1 MFWIR
6 RKAIIGKLTKW
17 YPCALT
23 IGEPVS
29 MDELGAA
36 IARRCTA
43 SPADVFAVLKAMPN
57 VMADFMEAGRSVRLD
72 GFGSFYYKLSC
83 AGRGVDTP
91 EEVSIDQIK
100 AVRVQFVP
108 ARSKRTYGFTRSL
121 VQDISFIEWGA
132 KNTEE

>member
-1 MFWIR
+1 
-6 RKAIIGKLTKW
+6 
-17 YPCALT
+17 
-23 IGEPVS
+23 